1 MKSWLKYRL
10 RTAVIL
16 LTATLL
22 TTSCLQS
29 DFDEPLL
36 AGDTVKVSF
45 NVGVDNDMVT
55 RVGEG
60 ESINSLLVAIY
71 KENNDFV
78 RAEIDDAV
86 VDGGKISG
94 NLDFELLRNQ
104 NYKAVFFAYNS
115 TGYTVSSDFQTITA
129 NYSVSNPELLDA
141 FRGAIEFTA
150 TANTSLSTTL
160 TRAVALFVVGAKN
173 ENFKSGNVTL
183 SLPGAPTAF
192 STLTGATSD
201 TSNISLT
208 FTPNGSYVD
217 GNNAYTLLAMTYVL
231 PGTIQ
236 PTITTV
242 DGDKQVANAITFT
255 ANKRYNLLGDSL
267 FVNSS
272 WGGEIKI
279 TSLPAENVDS
289 DGWIHIKTAEEL
301 AYLIKNGDNATVAV
315 GANISSTRADGV
327 KKYHICP
334 GADLDMSMWENED
347 KPTTAVSFTNTIID
361 AGKWDEDAPTVN
373 QTCEYGC
380 YTIEGLTLANGIF
393 CNANGVTVQNLNIEG
408 ATIGSNT
415 AEGVGIIANTAT
427 GSLTLT
433 NITVSGTITGANKV
447 GGLVGYIDSATGT
460 TATLTDCSSSA
471 TVNATAKAGALV
483 GWFNGY
489 DESETLNFIDCSTTS
504 ESTFTTPFCNAEQAC
519 FNTNDLALSNIEQH
533 LLGGEEYCRGTINYG
548 YVDGDGNLT
557 SERFFYRWDGVR
569 KVTPLTENSSTSI
582 YSSYDLADC
591 QGKSITSMTF
601 YNDVDMGGQG
611 IDGKFYIPTEF
622 TQSAQDSDDD
632 RPFSPISTVRT
643 LNGAKSSTD
652 NYTVYNLYI
661 KRLNSETGNA
671 FIQTASGTTTHKN
684 LNFNNCCTVAT
695 HKEVSTD
702 AKAYGA
708 IVCCNIDA
716 TYTMENV
723 HATECKVF
731 ALQKVG
737 TLAARVAGTSTLK
750 NCTVNN
756 CYVENYKCMISERFS
771 SGVKEMAGFQIEVYA
786 EFYPFG
792 EIGGMFGFIQG
803 SSTLT
808 NCKVFGT
815 TIYAYG
821 QDDKTASLNGDR
833 LAKVGVKALGYY
845 KVPGRHVSTMIGNI
859 RATGNVTLNNCSVD
873 STSKCTN
880 RWDKHCWKQQTGG
893 SYWRPT
899 YTHYTYDYIGQGYIV
914 KFLDEDGTSVTID
927 GTSIPLNDCK
937 TSGNLCFEHS
947 VAGN

>member
-1 MKSWLKYRL
+1 MR
-10 RTAVIL
+10 I
-16 LTATLL
+16 
-22 TTSCLQS
+22 
-29 DFDEPLL
+29 PH
-36 AGDTVKVSF
+36 G
-45 NVGVDNDMVT
+45 
-55 RVGEG
+55 
-60 ESINSLLVAIY
+60 
-71 KENNDFV
+71 
-78 RAEIDDAV
+78 
-86 VDGGKISG
+86 
-94 NLDFELLRNQ
+94 
-104 NYKAVFFAYNS
+104 
-115 TGYTVSSDFQTITA
+115 
-129 NYSVSNPELLDA
+129 
-141 FRGAIEFTA
+141 
-150 TANTSLSTTL
+150 
-160 TRAVALFVVGAKN
+160 
-173 ENFKSGNVTL
+173 
-183 SLPGAPTAF
+183 
-192 STLTGATSD
+192 
-201 TSNISLT
+201 
-208 FTPNGSYVD
+208 
-217 GNNAYTLLAMTYVL
+217 
-231 PGTIQ
+231 
-236 PTITTV
+236 
-242 DGDKQVANAITFT
+242 
-255 ANKRYNLLGDSL
+255 
-267 FVNSS
+267 
-272 WGGEIKI
+272 GGEIQI

-289 DGWIHIKTAEEL
+289 NGWIHIKTAEEL
-301 AYLIKNGDNATVAV
+301 AYLIKNGDNATVAA

-334 GADLDMSMWENED
+334 GTDILDMGDWIDDD

-361 AGKWDEDAPTVN
+361 AGKWAEDTPTAN
-373 QTCEYGC
+373 QTCEDGC

-393 CNANGVTVQNLNIEG
+393 GNANGVTVQNLNIED

-415 AEGVGIIANTAT
+415 AESVGIIANTAT

-433 NITVSGTITGANKV
+433 NITVSGTVTGANKV
-447 GGLVGYIDSATGT
+447 GGLVGYIGRSTPTDRADKSVV
-460 TATLTDCSSSA
+460 ATLTDCSSSA

-504 ESTFTTPFCNAEQAC
+504 QSTFTTPFCGAEQAC
-519 FNTNDLALSNIEQH
+519 FNTNDLELSTYEQH

-582 YSSYDLADC
+582 YSPYDLADC

-601 YNDVDMGGQG
+601 HNDVDMGGQG

-632 RPFSPISTVRT
+632 RPYSPISTVRT

-671 FIQTASGTTTHKN
+671 FIQTANGTTTHKN

-695 HKEVSTD
+695 HKEVTTD

-716 TYTMENV
+716 TYTMENM

-821 QDDKTASLNGDR
+821 QDDKKASLNGDG
-833 LAKVGVKALGYY
+833 LAKAGVTALGYY

-880 RWDKHCWKQQTGG
+880 RWDKHCWKQRTGG
-893 SYWRPT
+893 TWLRPT

-914 KFLDEDGTSVTID
+914 KFLDADGTSVTID